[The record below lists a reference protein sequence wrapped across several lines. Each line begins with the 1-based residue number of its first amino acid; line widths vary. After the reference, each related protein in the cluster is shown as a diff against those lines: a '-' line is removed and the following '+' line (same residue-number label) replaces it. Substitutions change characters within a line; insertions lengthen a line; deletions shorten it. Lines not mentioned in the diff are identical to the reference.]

1 MYRSPRYFKAHYV
14 WIDILLDLVSYYAH
28 FSFTDRVYR
37 SSILIQAY
45 ILISIVDLPCAV
57 LVHFIHVLIGQHY
70 VLYYC
75 YMHSVLCKGVTY
87 ATCYCLSRSVYAIM
101 LFIIVQY
108 CYYGY
113 WFIDC
118 YLCCHLM
125 FKSVRTV
132 LEKMLSSG

>member
-1 MYRSPRYFKAHYV
+1 MYRSPRYFKAHYA
-14 WIDILLDLVSYYAH
+14 WIDILLDLVNYYAH
-28 FSFTDRVYR
+28 FSFMDRVYR
-37 SSILIQAY
+37 LSILIQVY
-45 ILISIVDLPCAV
+45 ILISIVNLPCVV
-57 LVHFIHVLIGQHY
+57 LVHFIHVLICQHY

-75 YMHSVLCKGVTY
+75 YMHPVLCKGVTY
-87 ATCYCLSRSVYAIM
+87 AICYCLSRSVYAIM
-101 LFIIVQY
+101 LFIIVRY
-108 CYYGY
+108 RYYGY